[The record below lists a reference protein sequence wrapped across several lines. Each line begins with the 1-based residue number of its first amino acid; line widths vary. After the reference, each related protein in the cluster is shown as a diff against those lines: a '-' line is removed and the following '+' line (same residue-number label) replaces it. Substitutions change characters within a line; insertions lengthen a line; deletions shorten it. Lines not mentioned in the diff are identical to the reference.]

1 MKSTTINSKSVCY
14 LLNCSTSSPVQF
26 VQLLTR
32 LRCVDNSKIG
42 KQAMLEGRPP
52 KIIHI
57 YSKKRNAGLLGDKV
71 LVAVKGEKKKGIL
84 VGLRK
89 SQDTFVPK
97 FDSNNVVLIDSR
109 DGNPIGTR
117 ILAPMPNCLRHRTNA
132 NMAKMFAIS
141 TKFV

>member
-1 MKSTTINSKSVCY
+1 MIVFF
-14 LLNCSTSSPVQF
+14 LFSTSSPNQF

-52 KIIHI
+52 KIIHV
-57 YSKKRNAGLLGDKV
+57 YTNKKRTGLLGDKV
-71 LVAVKGEKKKGIL
+71 LVAVKGEKKRGIL

-97 FDSNNVVLIDSR
+97 FDSNNVVLIDNKE
-109 DGNPIGTR
+109 GNPLGTR
-117 ILAPMPNCLRHRTNA
+117 ILAPLPNCLRHRTNA
-132 NMAKMFAIS
+132 NMAKMFAIA